1 MCSDFWFNSESVL
14 TDARLPTAL
23 NVLAPFLSGGG
34 AGLQYA
40 PGVKGARTPQ
50 GCKGA
55 RLRRCKGARLH
66 IYIYNY
72 IHNKINHIKLICR
85 DSKNNI

>member
-23 NVLAPFLSGGG
+23 SVISPPLPVG

-40 PGVKGARTPQ
+40 HGAQ
-50 GCKGA
+50 GCKAEKAQG
-55 RLRRCKGARLH
+55 CKAEKVQGCKAY
-66 IYIYNY
+66 IYIGAQE
-72 IHNKINHIKLICR
+72 I
-85 DSKNNI
+85 